1 MKKKFLNKLKKLAK
15 KKYIFLSYYQNEK
28 ECVKRY
34 NQNQLRV
41 KLVKWLFSLHLSSI
55 EFLFE
60 QPISNIYGIKFS
72 DNEEESFESIDNWH
86 NNIYTDYINYDAI
99 DDKKGCI
106 NQIIKGN
113 KVVFR
118 KDITCNYETK
128 SYNIEEFLNLDNKII
143 KLVKA
148 SDFKVETVN
157 YDKIETIKDY
167 FSFNLY
173 GKEFLI
179 KQKKIRNLEKIMK
192 FAPRN
197 MKPVKPLTV
206 VQDLKELIKYY
217 DKVNQ
222 RKNYDFKKCFKKH
235 IRK

>member
-1 MKKKFLNKLKKLAK
+1 MKKRLLNKLKKLAK
-15 KKYIFLSYYQNEK
+15 KKYIFISYYQDEK

-34 NQNQLRV
+34 RQYEIRV
-41 KLVKWLFSLHLSSI
+41 KLIKWLFSLHLSSI

-60 QPISNIYGIKFS
+60 QPIANIYGIKFS

-86 NNIYTDYINYDAI
+86 NNIYTDYINYDAR

-118 KDITCNYETK
+118 KDITCNYEAK
-128 SYNIEEFLNLDNKII
+128 SYDIEEFFKPDNKII
-143 KLVKA
+143 TLVKA
-148 SDFKVETVN
+148 SDFQVETVN
-157 YDKIETIKDY
+157 YDEIETTKKY

-179 KQKKIRNLEKIMK
+179 KQKKSKITDRIMK

-197 MKPVKPLTV
+197 MKSVDPLIV

-217 DKVNQ
+217 DK
-222 RKNYDFKKCFKKH
+222 
-235 IRK
+235 

>member
-1 MKKKFLNKLKKLAK
+1 MKKRLLNKLKKLVK
-15 KKYIFLSYYQNEK
+15 RKYIFLAYYQDEK

-60 QPISNIYGIKFS
+60 QPIANIYGIKFS

-86 NNIYTDYINYDAI
+86 NNIYTDYINYDAR
-99 DDKKGCI
+99 DDKKGCL
-106 NQIIKGN
+106 NQIIKWN

-118 KDITCNYETK
+118 KDITCNYEAK
-128 SYNIEEFLNLDNKII
+128 SYNIEEFLNPDNKII
-143 KLVKA
+143 TLVKA
-148 SDFKVETVN
+148 SNFQVETVN
-157 YDKIETIKDY
+157 YDKIETTKDY

-197 MKPVKPLTV
+197 MKPVKPLIV

-217 DKVNQ
+217 DK
-222 RKNYDFKKCFKKH
+222 
-235 IRK
+235 